1 MRRKHDL
8 LALGIMLG
16 LFLWP
21 ALGEACPKCFAATGK
36 QILNAYYVSIAFMAL
51 IPFGIVGAVLSWIY
65 RQNRSRPV
73 EEKSESHRA
82 V

>member
-1 MRRKHDL
+1 MRRKTYL
-8 LALGIMLG
+8 LALGMMLA

-36 QILNAYYVSIAFMAL
+36 QILTAYYVSVAFMAL

-65 RQNRSRPV
+65 RQSRRSA
-73 EEKSESHRA
+73 EEKSKYNSA
-82 V
+82 G